1 MRGKYKRKKER
12 QKKRNRL
19 LYLNSHPDEW
29 FKSVCGIT
37 LLPHQ
42 RYLLVEMFK
51 NGSRNV

>member
-1 MRGKYKRKKER
+1 MRGKYKRKKEH

-19 LYLNSHPDEW
+19 LYLSSHPDEW
-29 FKSVCGIT
+29 FESVFGIK
-37 LLPHQ
+37 LLPYQ